1 MIQKKLVLYVNL
13 LICCTSWINVGK
25 INLTFKKQA
34 YLITFGWPPPVIPYS
49 SRRVHPSTVC
59 LRQKKWKL
67 IHEIMCLKAWDRKK
81 NTNVHTRSLVL
92 WGSSMKC
99 VSGRIGEVSWCVP
112 ALFSEVK
119 IFSQRLLMTGVNDP
133 LSPLHARW
141 VWRTCGSCDSARW
154 EDDFLLKRWIATA
167 LSSRC
172 TAHRSSVERA
182 LLSAWRFLPNRARH
196 QPHLLEHVLYNTFNP

>member
-81 NTNVHTRSLVL
+81 KHDRPYQKARFVRKFKEMFIRSYWWSELVCSRVVFWGKNIQSAVVNGRCKWPTLSTARAVSVTYLRELWQRALRGWFPAETLNSNSTQQPLHRPPQQRGTRSFICL
-92 WGSSMKC
+92 
-99 VSGRIGEVSWCVP
+99 
-112 ALFSEVK
+112 K
-119 IFSQRLLMTGVNDP
+119 IP
-133 LSPLHARW
+133 P
-141 VWRTCGSCDSARW
+141 
-154 EDDFLLKRWIATA
+154 K
-167 LSSRC
+167 
-172 TAHRSSVERA
+172 
-182 LLSAWRFLPNRARH
+182 
-196 QPHLLEHVLYNTFNP
+196 

>member
-1 MIQKKLVLYVNL
+1 MGIIQKKLVLYVNL

-81 NTNVHTRSLVL
+81 NMIVHTRRLVL
-92 WGSSMKC
+92 CGSSMKC

-119 IFSQRLLMTGVNDP
+119 IFSQRSTSDAGVKTVVNDRCKWP
-133 LSPLHARW
+133 SLTTARAVSVTYLRELWQRALRGWFPAETLNSNSTQQPLHRPPQQ
-141 VWRTCGSCDSARW
+141 RGTRSFIC
-154 EDDFLLKRWIATA
+154 LKI
-167 LSSRC
+167 
-172 TAHRSSVERA
+172 
-182 LLSAWRFLPNRARH
+182 P
-196 QPHLLEHVLYNTFNP
+196 PK